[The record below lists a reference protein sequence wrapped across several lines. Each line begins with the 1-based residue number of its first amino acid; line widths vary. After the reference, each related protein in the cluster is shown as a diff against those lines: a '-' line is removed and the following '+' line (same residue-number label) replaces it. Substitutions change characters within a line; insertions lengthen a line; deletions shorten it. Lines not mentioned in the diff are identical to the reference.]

1 MVLNLLSSRF
11 SPFHDIPGSKNIDVV
26 IKKVDVLTRIVREVR
41 DVVTVL
47 QRHQMPW
54 LHSAETPFFRH
65 PIDTMEEYLQLEQDL
80 ENPDYRKKV
89 VSTNS

>member
-1 MVLNLLSSRF
+1 M
-11 SPFHDIPGSKNIDVV
+11 
-26 IKKVDVLTRIVREVR
+26 DVLTRIMREVR
-41 DVVTVL
+41 DQLTVL

-80 ENPDYRKKV
+80 KDPDYRKKV
-89 VSTNS
+89 VSTIS